1 MIIEAKIEQKDGYKQ
16 LELKCETLKKQLEDK
31 ERSLKEIK
39 MCYAAL
45 NNRLEDAK
53 KVKTKLEE
61 TNTKLKENNKKMKHA
76 QNLFM
81 DWARQQEWELP
92 KNIRDELPRD
102 EKFMRKAAFDRIPY
116 GRSPS
121 EYTFNI
127 LYFLSLPW
135 KDQVELGA
143 KVFQR
148 EKVERLEDFAALE
161 LVTKELHDLL
171 YFFPDEDV
179 KMTADY
185 PFQAMCVPKLSTEP
199 SSEWCVQK
207 TLALNL
213 FHVYTRVTVRR
224 LVPKRGRSYVNL
236 RMVRKESSHK
246 LYLEAEKKICKDSR
260 HGRLQ
265 CSDPYKIM
273 TKYDP
278 IAGTFELVKDGM
290 HEWEIVNYGMV
301 NYRGHYKVSNLKMDN
316 NPPYFDGMKGIV
328 QIEWTGTCIYDSAED

>member
-1 MIIEAKIEQKDGYKQ
+1 MIIETKNELKDNFKQ
-16 LELKCETLKKQLEDK
+16 LELKYETLKKQLEKK
-31 ERSLKEIK
+31 EGSLKEIK
-39 MCYAAL
+39 TCYAAL
-45 NNRLEDAK
+45 NSRLEEAK
-53 KVKTKLEE
+53 KVNTKLEE
-61 TNTKLKENNKKMKHA
+61 ENKKMKLA

-92 KNIRDELPRD
+92 KHIRDVLPKD
-102 EKFMRKAAFDRIPY
+102 EKFMRMAAFDRIPY
-116 GRSPS
+116 GRSPA

-135 KDQVELGA
+135 NDQVELGA

-171 YFFPDEDV
+171 YYFPDEDV

-185 PFQAMCVPKLSTEP
+185 AFQSVCVPKHSTDP
-199 SSEWCVQK
+199 ASDWCVQK
-207 TLALNL
+207 KLALNL

-224 LVPKRGRSYVNL
+224 VVPQRGRSYVNL
-236 RMVRKESSHK
+236 RNARKQLSNK
-246 LYLEAEKKICKDSR
+246 LYLEAEKKICKDR

-265 CSDPYKIM
+265 STRPYKIM

-278 IAGTFELVKDGM
+278 DAGTFELVKDGM
-290 HEWEIVNYGMV
+290 HNWEIVNYGMV
-301 NYRGHYKVSNLKMDN
+301 NYRGHFKVSNLKMDN
-316 NPPYFDGMKGIV
+316 NPPYRDGMKGIV
-328 QIEWTGTCIYDSAED
+328 QIMWTGTCIYDSAED